1 MVFLVLNR
9 YCSNNTW
16 DFRNTCDVSEE
27 ELDAS
32 EEEQDEVP
40 AAPSR
45 PGLRNRTK
53 LGGCGDTNLSRSA
66 AAKTQRKRAAPAAEE
81 EKDDS
86 QQAQS
91 GAVIL
96 QSLNL
101 SNEVAGVPTS
111 DKLIQIA
118 GELVGATERTKSFEY
133 KRLVIKRLK
142 EMNKV

>member
-27 ELDAS
+27 ALDES
-32 EEEQDEVP
+32 EEEQDKVP
-40 AAPSR
+40 DATSR

-81 EKDDS
+81 EKKDDS

-101 SNEVAGVPTS
+101 SNEVAG
-111 DKLIQIA
+111 A
-118 GELVGATERTKSFEY
+118 Y
-133 KRLVIKRLK
+133 
-142 EMNKV
+142 

>member
-1 MVFLVLNR
+1 
-9 YCSNNTW
+9 
-16 DFRNTCDVSEE
+16 
-27 ELDAS
+27 
-32 EEEQDEVP
+32 
-40 AAPSR
+40 
-45 PGLRNRTK
+45 
-53 LGGCGDTNLSRSA
+53 
-66 AAKTQRKRAAPAAEE
+66 
-81 EKDDS
+81 
-86 QQAQS
+86 
-91 GAVIL
+91 VIL

>member
-1 MVFLVLNR
+1 M
-9 YCSNNTW
+9 
-16 DFRNTCDVSEE
+16 
-27 ELDAS
+27 
-32 EEEQDEVP
+32 
-40 AAPSR
+40 
-45 PGLRNRTK
+45 
-53 LGGCGDTNLSRSA
+53 DTNLNRSA

-133 KRLVIKRLK
+133 KRLVIKRLE
-142 EMNKV
+142 EMNEV